1 RRLSLLFCGA
11 LASQPEAEAAPVD
24 RLHCLDENAI
34 TGLRLATSD
43 KRKRRRNRGIS
54 EQDMRRHCA
63 LLGVACG
70 RPLGVCSSQGSKQ
83 YHTGSW
89 PPSNDSTSG
98 GQHER
103 NTLVPAG

>member
-1 RRLSLLFCGA
+1 GLSLLFCGSP
-11 LASQPEAEAAPVD
+11 ASQAETEVAPVD

-34 TGLRLATSD
+34 TGLRLASSD

-54 EQDMRRHCA
+54 EQDLSRHCA
-63 LLGVACG
+63 LLGVTCG
-70 RPLGVCSSQGSKQ
+70 RPLGVCSPQGSKQ
-83 YHTGSW
+83 HLTGSW

-103 NTLVPAG
+103 NTL